1 MGLTE
6 QDKNDVC
13 LDVEHSELER
23 NKLSSYAVLKQKV
36 IVSFWTS
43 SLIMRINEFYCDND
57 MVIRIFM

>member
-36 IVSFWTS
+36 IVSF
-43 SLIMRINEFYCDND
+43 
-57 MVIRIFM
+57 